1 MRGIYTPVTDIRRK
15 VFTEVARMSYES
27 NEMADYAKEIRDLP
41 FKIMP
46 GEDSSLRSSIFLERA
61 IVSERIRLAM
71 GLSLRPVTESVSA
84 TEDLEHSVIA
94 DKYYEPPLINV
105 IKFACNKC
113 PEKIIKVT
121 SMCQGC
127 LAHPCQE
134 VCPKKAIS
142 FRNGRSHIDQDLCI
156 KCGRCVTTCPYNAIA
171 DARRPCVRSCP
182 VDAISVDKKN
192 RRASIDYNKCISCGN
207 CTVACPFSAIS
218 DVSMITD
225 VIEAIRDKTQ
235 EVYACFAPSIEG
247 QFGGV
252 SVGEMIRALQ
262 YLGFTD
268 AMEVSLGAD
277 ATAYYEAQ
285 EAKEVAR
292 EGGHMT
298 TSCCP
303 AFYNMVAKHYPALL
317 DKVSHTVSPMVA
329 TARYI
334 KKRHPGATVV
344 FIGPCIAKKSEVKR
358 YKDAGKV
365 GADFVLTFDE
375 LYAMF
380 LAKNIDPEA
389 MASSGVQ
396 QGSKYGKNFAAAGGV
411 TAAVQEVLAEEKFDM
426 PVSCVKC
433 SGAAECKK
441 ALMLLRVGKLNETII
456 EGMACEGGCVN
467 GPAKI
472 SDVRES
478 VGMRRQLMLSVDD
491 RSIADNLEMSDF
503 KEIDMKDGRN

>member
-1 MRGIYTPVTDIRRK
+1 MI
-15 VFTEVARMSYES
+15 
-27 NEMADYAKEIRDLP
+27 
-41 FKIMP
+41 
-46 GEDSSLRSSIFLERA
+46 
-61 IVSERIRLAM
+61 ERIDRKREVLVHVAKYCFE
-71 GLSLRPVTESVSA
+71 GTLEAHKEFIPLEIVPHGSQPTYRCCVYREREVLRNRVDWACGRASVYDGENHYTFTDETVAVMNSA
-84 TEDLEHSVIA
+84 CEGC
-94 DKYYEPPLINV
+94 PLQRYT
-105 IKFACNKC
+105 
-113 PEKIIKVT
+113 VT
-121 SMCQGC
+121 SNCQHCMAKRCLQACRFGAITMTHQGAIINPDKCRECGMCAQ
-127 LAHPCQE
+127 A
-134 VCPKKAIS
+134 
-142 FRNGRSHIDQDLCI
+142 
-156 KCGRCVTTCPYNAIA
+156 CPYNAIA

-192 RRASIDYNKCISCGN
+192 RRAFIDYNKCISCGN

-225 VIEAIRDKTQ
+225 VIEAIRDENQ

-358 YKDAGKV
+358 YKDAGKI
-365 GADFVLTFDE
+365 GADYVLT
-375 LYAMF
+375 
-380 LAKNIDPEA
+380 
-389 MASSGVQ
+389 S
-396 QGSKYGKNFAAAGGV
+396 GGV
-411 TAAVQEVLAEEKFDM
+411 SAAVQEVLAEEKFDM
-426 PVSCVKC
+426 PVSCLKC

-478 VGMRRQLMLSVDD
+478 AGMRRQLMLSTDD

>member
-1 MRGIYTPVTDIRRK
+1 MYKFDTKVQHLKYKVLRTVAKHAWDSDFYETFLDIP
-15 VFTEVARMSYES
+15 
-27 NEMADYAKEIRDLP
+27 KEIISGKTPTMRCCVY
-41 FKIMP
+41 K
-46 GEDSSLRSSIFLERA
+46 ERA
-61 IVSERIRLAM
+61 ILAERVKLAA
-71 GLSLRPVTESVSA
+71 GGDRNNPNVIETLDIACDDCPTGGYTVTEACRGCIAHRCEDACPRGAITHDEFHHAHIDKSKCINCGKCAAVCPYSA
-84 TEDLEHSVIA
+84 IYNR
-94 DKYYEPPLINV
+94 KR
-105 IKFACNKC
+105 
-113 PEKIIKVT
+113 
-121 SMCQGC
+121 
-127 LAHPCQE
+127 PCQNA
-134 VCPKKAIS
+134 CKIGAIS
-142 FRNGRSHIDQDLCI
+142 MNEDGTVKID
-156 KCGRCVTTCPYNAIA
+156 N
-171 DARRPCVRSCP
+171 S
-182 VDAISVDKKN
+182 
-192 RRASIDYNKCISCGN
+192 KCISCGN

-225 VIEAIRDKTQ
+225 VIEAIRDEKQ

-252 SVGEMIRALQ
+252 NVGEMIKALQ
-262 YLGFTD
+262 RLGFAD

-329 TARYI
+329 TARFI
-334 KKRHPGATVV
+334 KKKHPGAVVV

-358 YKDAGKV
+358 YKDAGKI
-365 GADFVLTFDE
+365 GADYVLTFDE

-380 LAKNIDPEA
+380 EAKHIDPEA
-389 MASSGVQ
+389 MASGDVQ

-411 TAAVQEVLAEEKFDM
+411 AAAVQEVLAEEKFDM

-441 ALMLLRVGKLNETII
+441 ALMLLRAGKLNETMI
-456 EGMACEGGCVN
+456 EGMVCEGGCVN

-472 SDVRES
+472 TDPRES
-478 VGMRRQLMLSVDD
+478 LGMRRQLMLGADD
-491 RSIADNLEMSDF
+491 RSIADNLEMNDF
-503 KEIDMKDGRN
+503 KDIDMKDGRM